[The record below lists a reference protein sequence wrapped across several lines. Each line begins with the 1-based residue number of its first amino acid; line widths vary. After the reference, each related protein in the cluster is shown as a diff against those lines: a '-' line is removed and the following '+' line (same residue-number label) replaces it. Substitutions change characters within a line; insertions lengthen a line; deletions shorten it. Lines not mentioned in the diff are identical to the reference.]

1 MYDVRFIFEQALDC
15 LKQVENLQKKWVNA
29 QWLIKLTMAHKKNL
43 LTLLKAKI
51 NEAKHNP

>member
-51 NEAKHNP
+51 NKAKNN